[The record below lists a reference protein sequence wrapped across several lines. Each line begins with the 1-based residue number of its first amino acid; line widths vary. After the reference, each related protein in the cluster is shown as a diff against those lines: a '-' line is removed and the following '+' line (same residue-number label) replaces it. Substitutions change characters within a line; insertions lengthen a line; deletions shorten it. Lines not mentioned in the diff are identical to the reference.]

1 MRWLLIAAIAA
12 VAGGLGVIR
21 PLRRRPPARYTRRP
35 PARYTRRLPALKA
48 TQPFFRLWRAEDQPE
63 EDDYSDGA
71 DGDIFGVDS
80 LRLVVGRLGLGAS
93 EGEVAEAMQLMDSN
107 NDGRVSL
114 SEFKAFVVA
123 KRAKSDDAVFP
134 ANDETADAGAAA
146 GDDYLLVDD
155 SSVTMVERL
164 RRALRG
170 TSATSVEDSFKA
182 ISTVGRELS
191 SHDPDVYE
199 HTYDA
204 SDWCRLLRSW
214 PSSFVVQRVK
224 SPLRAISAWAFAVA
238 VLHACCGQI
247 RCAWLWG
254 AEPGVGL
261 TRAMSFV
268 GSALSL
274 LLVFRTNT
282 AYARFWEGRQIW
294 EKLSSNGRNL
304 AEFVAAYEDEVGRAR
319 VDRMADLLCAFPIAL
334 HLYLQRQ
341 PLSAN
346 PLRKLEAIYL
356 KLLRSE
362 AKADAK
368 RGFDKP
374 RRKAMTG
381 GIRLNAFVDMCRR
394 DAALATTFS
403 LPSDVDAIVALRQL
417 HRLKFG
423 SARPVDGPVTLRELE
438 AYYNPLCLARLLASP
453 GHARTRAA
461 LERSRCAP
469 LDIARALTRE
479 AKAIPYAGEAFT
491 PRERIALLGIIGGL
505 RECVAAA
512 ERVANTPVPL
522 HYARHLSRFLSLWCL
537 ALPLALVG
545 ALGFIVVPV
554 TAFVVWVFYGL
565 REIGTLIENPFARPL
580 QLQIV
585 SDTLALDVRDAVN
598 ADRDIAAFL

>member
-1 MRWLLIAAIAA
+1 MLAVAIAA
-12 VAGGLGVIR
+12 VAGGLASAPALRR
-21 PLRRRPPARYTRRP
+21 PLHGPAL
-35 PARYTRRLPALKA
+35 YTRRLHLLRA
-48 TQPFFRLWRAEDQPE
+48 TQPFFRLWRAEE
-63 EDDYSDGA
+63 EETEDDYADGA
-71 DGDIFGVDS
+71 DGDVFGVDS

-93 EGEVAEAMQLMDSN
+93 EGEVDEAMQLMDRN
-107 NDGRVSL
+107 RDGRVSL
-114 SEFKAFVVA
+114 SEFKEFVAA
-123 KRAKSDDAVFP
+123 KRASDADAV
-134 ANDETADAGAAA
+134 ANDHVSADPAGE
-146 GDDYLLVDD
+146 DDYSADD
-155 SSVTMVERL
+155 STVTMVERL